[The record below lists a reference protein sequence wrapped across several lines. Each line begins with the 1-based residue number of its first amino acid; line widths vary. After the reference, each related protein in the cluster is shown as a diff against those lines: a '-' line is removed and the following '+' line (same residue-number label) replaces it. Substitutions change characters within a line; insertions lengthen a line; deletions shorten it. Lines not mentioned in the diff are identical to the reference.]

1 MDAAIVNVGTEL
13 LMGEIVNT
21 NAAFL
26 SGRMKQY
33 GINVYYQI
41 VVGDNHRR
49 LKTVLGLLSKR
60 VDLILMTGGLGP
72 TRDDMTKEAVSEVF
86 ARPLVQNPLAVR
98 QMENVLRRYGRTI
111 TENNYRQTFFPEGS
125 VLLENRNGSAPGFIL
140 DTGEKSATVV
150 CLPGPP
156 HEMKAMFEAHLD
168 AFFGRMGEEAI
179 HSMVFKF
186 AGVGESTLETELLDL
201 IENQKDPTLATY
213 AKPGEVT
220 LRIATRRSSREEAL
234 KAMEPVAREVR
245 RRLGAYLFSEDDRR
259 LNQVLVEWIG
269 RRGWK
274 LSTVESCTGGLL
286 ASTFIDVPGAS
297 RIFEQGFI
305 TYSDEAK
312 TQRVHVPPETLR
324 RHGAVSPQT
333 AEAMVRGLHRETG
346 STVCLAVTGI
356 AGPDGGTPEKP
367 VGLVYAAFLVDGLL
381 AIETFRLHGDRER
394 IRTRAVQYVLKN
406 LCQLLKKVEQEA

>member
-98 QMENVLRRYGRTI
+98 QMESVLRRYGRTI

-168 AFFGRMGEEAI
+168 DFFGRMGEEAI

-245 RRLGAYLFSEDDRR
+245 RRLGAYLFSEDDRE

-269 RRGWK
+269 KRGWK

>member
-1 MDAAIVNVGTEL
+1 MDAAILNVGTEL

-41 VVGDNHRR
+41 VVGDNHKR
-49 LKTVLGLLSKR
+49 LKTVLALLSKR

-86 ARPLVQNPLAVR
+86 ERPLVQNPLAVR
-98 QMENVLRRYGRTI
+98 QMESVLRRYGRTI

-125 VLLENRNGSAPGFIL
+125 LLLENKNGSAPGFIL
-140 DTGEKSATVV
+140 DTGEKAATVV

-168 AFFGRMGEEAI
+168 DFFGRMGEDAI

-245 RRLGAYLFSEDDRR
+245 RRLGAYLFSEDDRG

-346 STVCLAVTGI
+346 SAVCLAVTGI

-381 AIETFRLHGDRER
+381 AIETFHLHGDRER
-394 IRTRAVQYVLKN
+394 IRARAVQHVMKN

>member
-168 AFFGRMGEEAI
+168 DFFGRMGEEAI

-245 RRLGAYLFSEDDRR
+245 RRLGAYLFSEDDRE

-269 RRGWK
+269 KRGWK